1 MMHLSRLTLF
11 STTPLLRSGGFLA
24 MYNLMSAAAA
34 AGVNRSTVLRAIKAK
49 RISARN
55 VTQRFNASSCKI
67 DCQSHLRQGEARVRA
82 SRDISAAVAI

>member
-34 AGVNRSTVLRAIKAK
+34 AGVNRSTVLRAIKANA
-49 RISARN
+49 SARN

-67 DCQSHLRQGEARVRA
+67 DCRSHLRQGEARVRA

>member
-1 MMHLSRLTLF
+1 
-11 STTPLLRSGGFLA
+11 

-34 AGVNRSTVLRAIKAK
+34 AGVNRSTVLRAIRRSA
-49 RISARN
+49 SARN
-55 VTQRFNASSCKI
+55 VTQRFNASSCKV